1 MKCSKHYVMS
11 RAQLEERLTE
21 YVKDTL
27 SYIET
32 VRVFCDQEPTWTS
45 ERKDEREKLR
55 DISENQQEE
64 EEEKKEKL
72 SAVLK
77 DTLEGLKKLEPFLDA
92 VEKLAATSSHVFNEQ
107 IFLLQGKS
115 PESVQSVIADARID
129 APLLI
134 HFKRNAESFFQPLLQ
149 NVNILVFQ
157 LNILYICFS
166 FKFEM
171 KNDNNYTEILY
182 RYKMGQPSV
191 ELILN
196 ASENAMNQMLDHL
209 NQLCEIRM
217 NQHTRLAFL
226 FQDDAQKFIDVFGER
241 RSKMWQFLSHLEQ
254 TAVKLDLMKKGAS
267 ISTVAGSSV
276 GIVGGVL
283 SLIGIFLAP
292 FTVGA
297 SLFVTLAGAGLGGIS
312 ALDSIVTGITETKV
326 NQHQEHNAQSYL
338 NSYKDDMIKIE
349 DCLKEA
355 ANSEGPLVKPTAV
368 DAKTILTNTGEG
380 LKEFL
385 NVADA
390 AAAIRVYKSEKVTA
404 AATEIT
410 MQDLNTAS
418 DVPQVAT
425 FLSRTRLLANVKT
438 LRIVKVVRG
447 ISGLVNLFFIGLDG
461 YFIAEEIKSLAKGS
475 ESEVSKL
482 MRSRAALWKSELEA
496 WEKMH
501 DSLSIGIKTISESK
515 HTLEKPFLP

>member
-1 MKCSKHYVMS
+1 QNAHSCFVLRH

-32 VRVFCDQEPTWTS
+32 VRDFCDQEPTWTS
-45 ERKDEREKLR
+45 ERKAERDKLR
-55 DISENQQEE
+55 GISENQQEK
-64 EEEKKEKL
+64 EEKKKKEEL

-92 VEKLAATSSHVFNEQ
+92 VEKLLAVTSSRVFNEQ
-107 IFLLQGKS
+107 IFLLQGES
-115 PESVQSVIADARID
+115 PERVQSVIKDARRD

-191 ELILN
+191 QLILN
-196 ASENAMNQMLDHL
+196 ASENAMNQMLHHL
-209 NQLCEIRM
+209 DQLREIRM
-217 NQHTRLAFL
+217 NQDTRLAFL
-226 FQDDAQKFIDVFGER
+226 FQENAQKFIDVFGEH
-241 RSKMWQFLSHLEQ
+241 RSKMWQFLSHLEE
-254 TAVKLDLMKKGAS
+254 TADKLDSMKKGAS

-276 GIVGGVL
+276 GILGGAL
-283 SLIGIFLAP
+283 SLIGIVFAL
-292 FTVGA
+292 FTGGA
-297 SLFVTLAGAGLGGIS
+297 SLFVTAAGAGLGGIS
-312 ALDSIVTGITETKV
+312 AVNSIVTGITETKV
-326 NQHQEHNAQSYL
+326 NQHQERNAQSYL
-338 NSYKDDMIKIE
+338 KSYKDDMIKIE

-355 ANSEGPLVKPTAV
+355 ANSEGPLVKPSAV
-368 DAKTILTNTGEG
+368 TKTILTNIGEG
-380 LKEFL
+380 LKESL
-385 NVADA
+385 NVVDA
-390 AAAIRVYKSEKVTA
+390 AAAIRVHKSENVTA
-404 AATEIT
+404 AATKIAMREL
-410 MQDLNTAS
+410 DTAS
-418 DVPQVAT
+418 DVPQVAIQ
-425 FLSRTRLLANVKT
+425 LSGTRQLAT
-438 LRIVKVVRG
+438 TVKVVKG
-447 ISGLVNLFFIGLDG
+447 ISSVVNLFYSYL
-461 YFIAEEIKSLAKGS
+461 IAEESKSLAKGS

-482 MRSRAALWKSELEA
+482 IRSRAALWKSELEA

-501 DSLSIGIKTISESK
+501 KSLSIGIKTISESK
-515 HTLEKPFLP
+515 HTLKKQFLP